1 MNEIINHIEEI
12 LKSYHIKLSEFNK
25 NSNYYMIAGKSDSQK
40 LRIFMDLKRKLHIN
54 KKDAE
59 ELELLFLTYNYM
71 C

>member
-12 LKSYHIKLSEFNK
+12 LKSYNITLSEFNK
-25 NSNYYMIAGKSDSQK
+25 KSNFYLIAGKSDSHK
-40 LRIFMDLKRKLHIN
+40 LRIFIDLKYKLHIN